1 MSDIDNELSY
11 CQFLSMQSDIKA
23 DSDTGVRDE
32 LEILFEETV
41 DLANRLKKQARKTH
55 RGEPLS
61 ASGRILL
68 QSLQLHGEQTVPALA
83 HIRSTS
89 RQNIQVLVNRLAAA
103 GYIEFAENPGH
114 RRSDFVQLT
123 DAGRGLLSTANV
135 REAGLLATLLPHT
148 TETEVKEA
156 AELLRKLRLLLGGER
171 KRRKAGVQHTEAHE
185 VVAAQTATTSTPVR
199 VVVQPEQSEGELP
212 VNLL

>member
-1 MSDIDNELSY
+1 MQIDVN
-11 CQFLSMQSDIKA
+11 A
-23 DSDTGVRDE
+23 DSDAGVRDE

-114 RRSDFVQLT
+114 RRSDFVRLT
-123 DAGRGLLSTANV
+123 EAGRGLLSTANE

-148 TETEVKEA
+148 TEEEVRSA

-171 KRRKAGVQHTEAHE
+171 KRKKPASIAPSAVLE
-185 VVAAQTATTSTPVR
+185 VVVAQTATASAPAR
-199 VVVQPEQSEGELP
+199 VVVQPEQSDEEWP

>member
-1 MSDIDNELSY
+1 MSSDPSDNIVSP
-11 CQFLSMQSDIKA
+11 SSGSIH
-23 DSDTGVRDE
+23 DE

-41 DLANRLKKQARKTH
+41 DLANRLKKQARHTH
-55 RGEPLS
+55 RGEQLS

-68 QSLQLHGEQTVPALA
+68 QSLQLHGAQTVPALA

-103 GYIEFAENPGH
+103 GFIEFVTNPGH
-114 RRSDFVQLT
+114 KRSDLVQLT
-123 DAGRGLLSTANV
+123 EAGRGLLSTANE
-135 REAGLLATLLPHT
+135 REASLLATLLPHT
-148 TETEVKEA
+148 TEAEVRSA

-171 KRRKAGVQHTEAHE
+171 KRRKLTRVQQSEVHE
-185 VVAAQTATTSTPVR
+185 VVAAQTTTASAPAR
-199 VVVQPEQSEGELP
+199 VVVQPEQSEEEWP

>member
-1 MSDIDNELSY
+1 MNGALSDNIVPPSNGS
-11 CQFLSMQSDIKA
+11 IH
-23 DSDTGVRDE
+23 DE

-41 DLANRLKKQARKTH
+41 DLANRLKKQARHTH
-55 RGEPLS
+55 RGEQLS

-68 QSLQLHGEQTVPALA
+68 QSLQLHGAQTVPALA

-103 GYIEFAENPGH
+103 GFIEFATNPDH
-114 RRSDFVQLT
+114 KRSGLIQLT
-123 DAGRGLLSTANV
+123 DAGRGLLSTANE
-135 REAGLLATLLPHT
+135 REASLLATLLPHT
-148 TETEVKEA
+148 TEAEVQAA

-171 KRRKAGVQHTEAHE
+171 KRRKAIRQATAETHE
-185 VVAAQTATTSTPVR
+185 VVAVLTATGSAPAK
-199 VVVQPEQSEGELP
+199 VVVQPESSEEEWP

>member
-1 MSDIDNELSY
+1 MCDA
-11 CQFLSMQSDIKA
+11 QSGNNFPQPNGSIH
-23 DSDTGVRDE
+23 DE
-32 LEILFEETV
+32 LEVLFEETV
-41 DLANRLKKQARKTH
+41 DLANRLKKQARHTH
-55 RGEPLS
+55 RGEQLS

-103 GYIEFAENPGH
+103 GYIEFAINPGH
-114 RRSDFVQLT
+114 KRSDLVRLT
-123 DAGRGLLSTANV
+123 DAGRGLLSTANE

-148 TETEVKEA
+148 TETEVRSA

-171 KRRKAGVQHTEAHE
+171 KRRKANREQPSEMHE
-185 VVAAQTATTSTPVR
+185 VVTAQTATVSAPAT
-199 VVVQPEQSEGELP
+199 VVVQPESSEEEMP

>member
-1 MSDIDNELSY
+1 MS
-11 CQFLSMQSDIKA
+11 SDPSGNKISA
-23 DSDTGVRDE
+23 SNGSIHDE

-41 DLANRLKKQARKTH
+41 DLANRLKKQARHTH
-55 RGEPLS
+55 RGEQLS

-68 QSLQLHGEQTVPALA
+68 QSLQLQGAQTVPALA

-103 GYIEFAENPGH
+103 GFIEFVSNPGH
-114 RRSDFVQLT
+114 KRSDLVQLT
-123 DAGRGLLSTANV
+123 DAGRGLLSTANE
-135 REAGLLATLLPHT
+135 REASLLATLLPHT
-148 TETEVKEA
+148 TEAEVRSA

-171 KRRKAGVQHTEAHE
+171 KRRKANREQPAETHE
-185 VVAAQTATTSTPVR
+185 VVTTKTVTLSAPAA
-199 VVVQPEQSEGELP
+199 VVVQPESSEEEWP